1 MNPSTLIS
9 FPEWLASNALL
20 FLIVVLAA
28 IIVSVMFG
36 FLVAAFR
43 HGASEGFYVVAN
55 VIGESIPDFL
65 RSSPRRI
72 WAIAMLAIKEALR
85 RKVVLATFAI
95 FALTLLFGGW
105 FMNANS
111 EKPDKIYVNF
121 VMFGTQLLVL
131 MMGMLISSFSLPD
144 DIKNKTIY
152 TIVTKPVR
160 ATEIVMGRM
169 LGFGLLGTL
178 LLALMGLLSYFF
190 VINGLRHEHRI
201 VDRVDGNSNLIGVS
215 QTLDSFVKVTGEFS
229 TLDKKRISENA
240 ILEAQTDRQNGHSH
254 RLEVQLVIRSPS
266 EPKLTNKTNIISER
280 VLDDGSTEYQ
290 LVVCSTAAGHT
301 HRVFVEG
308 EGESAK
314 ITLGPPVGFFR
325 ARIPI
330 FANSLQFYDRNG
342 DPAEKGINVGNENMR
357 RSYIS
362 GGSPQQ
368 ETSLAKVEFN
378 FENFYESDFPN
389 LRKGDD
395 GEQVLPLEMDI
406 AVFRSYKNDVEKRV
420 TAGIQFESVP
430 DEAGNRFVSEM
441 KDFETN
447 EFTIQTLPISRKWS
461 GKVLAPDGTLIE
473 QGKYDLFDDYAK
485 NGKLKLTLKC
495 RDYNQYLGV
504 AQPDVY
510 FRPSDAPYAWNF
522 FKGYVGIWCQMLIVI
537 AIGVALSTSL
547 SAPITMLGTIVIIVL
562 GFFSS
567 FVQGLVDPA
576 SVGGGP
582 FESFIRVV
590 TQQNMVTDLDTGWFD
605 TIIENADFGLSYLLY
620 GLAFLAPDF
629 SKFNFSNELASGYS
643 ISNSRLLIAMS
654 LTFVFCVGFT
664 LLGYFSLKTR
674 EIAK

>member
-1 MNPSTLIS
+1 MNVSTLTS
-9 FPEWLASNALL
+9 FPEWIASNALL
-20 FLIVVLAA
+20 FLIIVAAA
-28 IIVSVMFG
+28 IIVSVTFG

-43 HGASEGFYVVAN
+43 HGPFEGFYVLAQ
-55 VIGESIPDFL
+55 VIGEAVPDFL
-65 RSSPRRI
+65 KSSPRRI

-105 FMNANS
+105 FMNTNS

-131 MMGMLISSFSLPD
+131 MMGMLLSSFSLPD

-169 LGFGLLGTL
+169 LGFSLLGTI
-178 LLALMGLLSYFF
+178 LLALMGLLSFIF
-190 VINGLRHEHRI
+190 VSRGLEHSHQI
-201 VDRVDGNSNLIGVS
+201 VGDS
-215 QTLDSFVKVTGEFS
+215 QTLASFVEVTGEFS
-229 TLDKKRISENA
+229 SIDKKRISENA
-240 ILEAQTDRQNGHSH
+240 ILEAQTNRQNGHSH
-254 RLEVQLVIRSPS
+254 RLEVLLDIRKPS
-266 EPKLTNKTNIISER
+266 DSKPADRSNIISER

-290 LVVCSTAAGHT
+290 MVICTPMAGHT
-301 HRVFVEG
+301 HKVFVEG

-330 FANSLQFYDRNG
+330 FAKSLQFYDRNG
-342 DPAEKGINVGNENMR
+342 DPKSKGINVGNENMR
-357 RSYIS
+357 RSYIG
-362 GGSPQQ
+362 GGSRRQ

-378 FENFYESDFPN
+378 FEGFYESDFPN

-395 GEQVLPLEMDI
+395 GEQVVPLEMDI
-406 AVFRSYKNDVEKRV
+406 AVFRSFKDNVERRV
-420 TAGIQFESVP
+420 TAGIQFESVS
-430 DEAGNRFVSEM
+430 DNEAGNRFVSDM
-441 KDFETN
+441 LDFETN
-447 EFTIQTLPISRKWS
+447 EFTVQTLPISRKLV
-461 GKVLAPDGTLIE
+461 GKVLAPDGTLVK
-473 QGKYDLFDDYAK
+473 QGQYDLFDDYAK

-504 AQPDVY
+504 ARPDVY
-510 FRPSDAPYAWNF
+510 FRPADAPYAWNF
-522 FKGYVGIWCQMLIVI
+522 FKGYVGIWCQMVVII

-547 SAPITMLGTIVIIVL
+547 SAPITMLGTIVIIFL

-567 FVQGLVDPA
+567 FVQGLA
-576 SVGGGP
+576 SPTNIGGGP
-582 FESFIRVV
+582 FESLIRVV
-590 TQQNMVTDLDTGWFD
+590 TQQNMVTNLDTGWFI
-605 TIIENADFGLSYLLY
+605 TIVKNADFGLSYLLY
-620 GLAFLAPDF
+620 GVAFLAPDF

-643 ISNSRLLIAMS
+643 ISNSRLLIAMA

>member
-9 FPEWLASNALL
+9 FPEWLASNSLL
-20 FLIVVLAA
+20 FLIVITAA
-28 IIVSVMFG
+28 IIVSVTFG

-43 HGASEGFYVVAN
+43 HGPFEGFYVLAK
-55 VIGESIPDFL
+55 VIGDAVPDFL
-65 RSSPRRI
+65 KSSPRRI
-72 WAIAMLAIKEALR
+72 WAIAMLAVKEALR

-105 FMNANS
+105 FMNTNS

-121 VMFGTQLLVL
+121 VLFGTQLLVL

-152 TIVTKPVR
+152 TVVTKPVR
-160 ATEIVMGRM
+160 ATEIVMGRL
-169 LGFGLLGTL
+169 LGFGLLGTV
-178 LLALMGLLSYFF
+178 LLALMGLLSF
-190 VINGLRHEHRI
+190 VFVSRGLEHSHLI
-201 VDRVDGNSNLIGVS
+201 VGDS
-215 QTLDSFVKVTGEFS
+215 QTLASFVKVSGEFS
-229 TLDKKRISENA
+229 SLDKKRISENA
-240 ILEAQTDRQNGHSH
+240 IFEAQTNRQNGHSH
-254 RLEVQLVIRSPS
+254 RLEVLLDIRKPS
-266 EPKLTNKTNIISER
+266 DPKPADTSNVISER

-290 LVVCSTAAGHT
+290 MIVCSTAAGHS
-301 HRVFVEG
+301 HRVYVDG

-314 ITLGPPVGFFR
+314 ITLGPPIGFFR

-342 DPAEKGINVGNENMR
+342 DPKNKGINVGNENTR
-357 RSYIS
+357 RSYIG

-378 FENFYESDFPN
+378 FEGFDESDFPN

-395 GEQVLPLEMDI
+395 GEQIVPLEMDI
-406 AVFRSYKNDVEKRV
+406 AVFRSFKDDVEKRV

-430 DEAGNRFVSEM
+430 DNEAGNRFVSDM
-441 KDFETN
+441 LDFETN
-447 EFTIQTLPISRKWS
+447 EFTVQTLPISRKLV
-461 GKVLAPDGTLIE
+461 GKVFAPDGTLVE
-473 QGKYDLFDDYAK
+473 QGQYDLFDDFAK
-485 NGKLKLTLKC
+485 NGKLKLSLRC

-504 AQPDVY
+504 ARPDVY

-522 FKGYVGIWCQMLIVI
+522 FKGYLGIWCQMLIVI

-547 SAPITMLGTIVIIVL
+547 SAPITMLGTIVIIFL
-562 GFFSS
+562 GFFST
-567 FVQGLVDPA
+567 FVQGLA
-576 SVGGGP
+576 SPSNVGGGP
-582 FESFIRVV
+582 FESLIRVV
-590 TQQNMVTDLDTGWFD
+590 TQQNMVSNLDTGWFI
-605 TIIENADFGLSYLLY
+605 TIVKNTDFGLSYLLY

-629 SKFNFSNELASGYS
+629 SKFNFSDELASGYS
-643 ISNSRLLIAMS
+643 ISNSRLLIALS

>member
-1 MNPSTLIS
+1 MNTETLTS
-9 FPEWLASNALL
+9 FPEWLASNSLL
-20 FLIVVLAA
+20 FLIVVTAA
-28 IIVSVMFG
+28 IIVSVTAG

-43 HGASEGFYVVAN
+43 HGPFEGFYVLAQ
-55 VIGESIPDFL
+55 VIGEAVPDFL
-65 RSSPRRI
+65 KSSPRRI
-72 WAIAMLAIKEALR
+72 WAIAMLAVKEALR

-95 FALTLLFGGW
+95 FALMLLFGGW

-111 EKPDKIYVNF
+111 EKPDKIYVSF

-160 ATEIVMGRM
+160 ATEIVMGR
-169 LGFGLLGTL
+169 LVGFSLLGTI
-178 LLALMGLLSYFF
+178 LLALMGLLSFIF
-190 VINGLRHEHRI
+190 VSRGLEHTHQI
-201 VDRVDGNSNLIGVS
+201 VGQT
-215 QTLDSFVKVTGEFS
+215 QTLASFVKVTGEFS
-229 TLDKKRISENA
+229 SLDKKRISENA
-240 ILEAQTDRQNGHSH
+240 ILEAQTNRRNGHTH
-254 RLEVQLVIRSPS
+254 RLEVLLDIRKPS
-266 EPKLTNKTNIISER
+266 DPKPANRSNIISER

-290 LVVCSTAAGHT
+290 IIVCSTDAGHS
-301 HRVFVEG
+301 HQVFVEG
-308 EGESAK
+308 EGDSAK
-314 ITLGPPVGFFR
+314 ITLGSPIGFFR

-330 FANSLQFYDRNG
+330 FAESLQFYDRNG
-342 DPAEKGINVGNENMR
+342 DPKARGISVGHESTR

-362 GGSPQQ
+362 GGSRQQ
-368 ETSLAKVEFN
+368 ETSLAKVEFK

-395 GEQVLPLEMDI
+395 GEQIVPLEMDI
-406 AVFRSYKNDVEKRV
+406 GVFRSFKDDVEKRV

-430 DEAGNRFVSEM
+430 DEAGNRFVSDM
-441 KDFETN
+441 LDFETN
-447 EFTIQTLPISRKWS
+447 EFTVQTLPISRKLV
-461 GKVLAPDGTLIE
+461 GKVLSPDGNLIE
-473 QGKYDLFDDYAK
+473 QGQYDLFDDYAK
-485 NGKLKLTLKC
+485 NGKLMLTLRC

-522 FKGYVGIWCQMLIVI
+522 FKGYVGIWCQMVIVI

-547 SAPITMLGTIVIIVL
+547 SAPITLLGTIVIIFL

-567 FVQGLVDPA
+567 FVQGLA
-576 SVGGGP
+576 SPTNVGGGP

-605 TIIENADFGLSYLLY
+605 TIVKNADFGLSYLLY

-643 ISNSRLLIAMS
+643 VSNSRILIAMS

>member
-1 MNPSTLIS
+1 MNPSTLTS
-9 FPEWLASNALL
+9 FPEWLASNSLL
-20 FLIVVLAA
+20 FLVVIAAA
-28 IIVSVMFG
+28 IIVSVTFG

-43 HGASEGFYVVAN
+43 HGPFEGFYVLAQ
-55 VIGESIPDFL
+55 VIGDAVPDFL
-65 RSSPRRI
+65 KSSPRRI
-72 WAIAMLAIKEALR
+72 WAIAMLAVKEALR

-105 FMNANS
+105 FMNTNS

-131 MMGMLISSFSLPD
+131 MMGMLLSSFSLPD

-152 TIVTKPVR
+152 TVVTKPVR
-160 ATEIVMGRM
+160 ATEIVMGRL

-178 LLALMGLLSYFF
+178 LLALMGLLSF
-190 VINGLRHEHRI
+190 VFVSRGLEHSHQI
-201 VDRVDGNSNLIGVS
+201 VGKT
-215 QTLDSFVKVTGEFS
+215 QTLASFVKVTGEFS
-229 TLDKKRISENA
+229 SIDKKRISENA
-240 ILEAQTDRQNGHSH
+240 ILEAQTNRQNGHSH
-254 RLEVQLVIRSPS
+254 RLEVLLDIRKPS
-266 EPKLTNKTNIISER
+266 DPQPTNKTNVISER
-280 VLDDGSTEYQ
+280 VLPDGSIEYQ
-290 LVVCSTAAGHT
+290 MIVCSTAAGHS
-301 HRVFVEG
+301 HRVIVEG
-308 EGESAK
+308 QGDSAK

-325 ARIPI
+325 ARIPV
-330 FANSLQFYDRNG
+330 FADSLQFYDRNG
-342 DPAEKGINVGNENMR
+342 DPKSEGINVGNENKR
-357 RSYIS
+357 RSYIG
-362 GGSPQQ
+362 GGSRRQ

-378 FENFYESDFPN
+378 FEGFYENDFPN

-395 GEQVLPLEMDI
+395 GEQIVPLEMDI
-406 AVFRSYKNDVEKRV
+406 AVFRSFKDDVEKRV
-420 TAGIQFESVP
+420 TGGIQFESVP
-430 DEAGNRFVSEM
+430 DNKAGNRFVSDM
-441 KDFETN
+441 LDFETN
-447 EFTIQTLPISRKWS
+447 EFTVQTLPISRKLV
-461 GKVLAPDGTLIE
+461 GKVFAPDGTLVE
-473 QGKYDLFDDYAK
+473 QGQYDLFDDFAK
-485 NGKLKLTLKC
+485 NGKLTLTLRC
-495 RDYNQYLGV
+495 RDYSQYLGV

-547 SAPITMLGTIVIIVL
+547 SAPITMLGTIVIIFL

-567 FVQGLVDPA
+567 FVQGLA
-576 SVGGGP
+576 SPSNVGGGP
-582 FESFIRVV
+582 IESFIRVV

-605 TIIENADFGLSYLLY
+605 TIVKNTDFGLSYLLY

>member
-1 MNPSTLIS
+1 MNTSTLTS
-9 FPEWLASNALL
+9 FPEWLASNSLL
-20 FLIVVLAA
+20 FLVVVVAA
-28 IIVSVMFG
+28 IIVSVTFG
-36 FLVAAFR
+36 FLVASFR
-43 HGASEGFYVVAN
+43 HGPYEGFYVLAK
-55 VIGESIPDFL
+55 VIGEAVPDFL
-65 RSSPRRI
+65 KSSPRRI

-105 FMNANS
+105 FMNTNS

-160 ATEIVMGRM
+160 ATEIVMGRL
-169 LGFGLLGTL
+169 LGFSLLGTI
-178 LLALMGLLSYFF
+178 LLALMGVLSFIF
-190 VINGLRHEHRI
+190 VSRGLEHSHQI
-201 VDRVDGNSNLIGVS
+201 VGDS
-215 QTLDSFVKVTGEFS
+215 QTLASFVEVTGEFS
-229 TLDKKRISENA
+229 SIDKKRISENA
-240 ILEAQTDRQNGHSH
+240 ILEAQTNRQNGHSH
-254 RLEVQLVIRSPS
+254 RLEVLLDIRKPS
-266 EPKLTNKTNIISER
+266 DPKPANRSNIISER
-280 VLDDGSTEYQ
+280 VLDDGTTEYQ
-290 LVVCSTAAGHT
+290 MIICTPAAGHS
-301 HRVFVEG
+301 HQVFVEG

-314 ITLGPPVGFFR
+314 ITIGPPVGFFR

-330 FANSLQFYDRNG
+330 FADSLQFYDRNG
-342 DPAEKGINVGNENMR
+342 DPKDKGINVGNENKR
-357 RSYIS
+357 RSYIG
-362 GGSPQQ
+362 GGSRQQ

-378 FENFYESDFPN
+378 FEGFYESDFPN

-395 GEQVLPLEMDI
+395 GEQVVPLEMDI
-406 AVFRSYKNDVEKRV
+406 AVFRSFKDDVEKRV

-430 DEAGNRFVSEM
+430 DEAGNRFVSDM
-441 KDFETN
+441 LDFETN
-447 EFTIQTLPISRKWS
+447 EFTVQTLPISRKLV
-461 GKVLAPDGTLIE
+461 GKMMTPDGNLVE
-473 QGKYDLFDDYAK
+473 QGQYDLFDDYAK

-504 AQPDVY
+504 ARPDVY

-522 FKGYVGIWCQMLIVI
+522 FKGYVGIWCQMVIVI

-547 SAPITMLGTIVIIVL
+547 SAPITMLGTIVIIFL
-562 GFFSS
+562 GFFST
-567 FVQGLVDPA
+567 FVQGLA
-576 SVGGGP
+576 SPSNVGGGP
-582 FESFIRVV
+582 IESLIRVI
-590 TQQNMVTDLDTGWFD
+590 TQQNMTTADTGWYI
-605 TIIENADFGLSYLLY
+605 TIVENTDFALSYLLY

-643 ISNSRLLIAMS
+643 ISNSRILIAMS